1 MSRVLRKTGLTFTS
15 LLLIGLITL
24 VVGVGIAWPVALR
37 SMSAPTGTPTATA
50 TATPT
55 STPTATA
62 TATATAT
69 PTPTATRTPIPT
81 PTPTSTA
88 TPTPTRTRRP
98 IVTPKPTEVLYTGR
112 IRSQIASETPS
123 AAKTATPVRTASP
136 AATLTPV
143 ASATATV
150 TPESGATAPA
160 KPAATATVA
169 RPRMPTATA
178 TPLPTPDGTFRVADV
193 PILMYH
199 YISVPPPGAD
209 RYRLDLSVTPENLDA
224 QLAWLAENGYTTITL
239 QDLLYHL
246 TLGWTLPEK
255 PILLTFDDGY
265 ADAYGNAF
273 PILQKYGFVG
283 TFFIITDRITY
294 GESNYVTWDQV
305 VEMHDAGMDI
315 QSHTRTHL
323 DLRGLS
329 GAQLLWQILG
339 SREAIETR
347 IDKQVR
353 FFCYPAGRYDANAIR
368 ALERF
373 GYWAAVTTEYGTT
386 HSTAGLFTLNRI
398 RIRRSD
404 TLESF
409 IAKVT
414 RHG

>member
-24 VVGVGIAWPVALR
+24 VVGLGIAWPVALR
-37 SMSAPTGTPTATA
+37 SISAPTATPTATATA

-62 TATATAT
+62 TATAT
-69 PTPTATRTPIPT
+69 PTPTATSTPSPT
-81 PTPTSTA
+81 PTTTSTA

-112 IRSQIASETPS
+112 IRRQIASETPS
-123 AAKTATPVRTASP
+123 AAKTATPVRTARPTATP
-136 AATLTPV
+136 AATPRAILS
-143 ASATATV
+143 ASETLSVTRSRMLTAT
-150 TPESGATAPA
+150 P
-160 KPAATATVA
+160 KPTV
-169 RPRMPTATA
+169 TATA

-246 TLGWTLPEK
+246 TLGRSLPEK

-305 VEMHDAGMDI
+305 VELHDAGMDI
-315 QSHTRTHL
+315 QSHTRTHP

-339 SREAIETR
+339 SREALEAR

-386 HSTAGLFTLNRI
+386 HSTAGLFTLKRI

-409 IAKVT
+409 VAKIT